1 MCEDRFDPRQAR
13 NHGALNRREALGV
26 MGSAVALTALGG
38 WTRPGPAG
46 AAAAPAKPE
55 AIFDFIAE
63 AAKPY
68 KGTQLNYMA
77 VNNAQSK
84 DVQPY
89 LAEFEKLTGI
99 SVQSEYGGE
108 AETMTKMDLELSS
121 GAGAYDVVGVLSQGA
136 ARYLRGG
143 WLAPLNP
150 YLENSKLTDKTLWMY
165 DDFYASTI
173 KQLSSGGSLYA
184 VPYFIATQVM
194 YYRKDVFA
202 KNGITRMPE
211 TFDDFWK
218 LCEAIDG
225 KPLKAFATRGDR
237 GPTGNVW
244 NWTAWLYAFGGE
256 YFKSY
261 DPKSPAYL
269 RPMLDDPRSIQAAD
283 FYAKVM
289 QKFCPGGSVN
299 WGWQESSRA
308 FKQGQ
313 VAMIQEGS
321 PFGAQFMDPKQSQ
334 VADEKLIGCYL
345 IPTGSNGRHSPSA
358 AHGWAIPKDSK
369 KKEAAWLFITWATA
383 PARQYRST
391 IEQPN
396 PMIPRDS
403 VWKRPDYQKKYG
415 WGNYIETVSAALRNA
430 GEWDHYLPEM
440 LPEYTSIGNEVSRL
454 LQEVIGGQKKADAAM
469 REANEATASI
479 IKQAGYYKS

>member
-1 MCEDRFDPRQAR
+1 MKDKIHPAYKEVKVVCACGNTFQTRSTLNKEIHVDICANCHPFYTGRQKFVDA
-13 NHGALNRREALGV
+13 
-26 MGSAVALTALGG
+26 
-38 WTRPGPAG
+38 AG
-46 AAAAPAKPE
+46 R
-55 AIFDFIAE
+55 
-63 AAKPY
+63 
-68 KGTQLNYMA
+68 
-77 VNNAQSK
+77 V
-84 DVQPY
+84 
-89 LAEFEKLTGI
+89 EKF
-99 SVQSEYGGE
+99 Q
-108 AETMTKMDLELSS
+108 
-121 GAGAYDVVGVLSQGA
+121 
-136 ARYLRGG
+136 
-143 WLAPLNP
+143 
-150 YLENSKLTDKTLWMY
+150 
-165 DDFYASTI
+165 
-173 KQLSSGGSLYA
+173 
-184 VPYFIATQVM
+184 
-194 YYRKDVFA
+194 RK
-202 KNGITRMPE
+202 
-211 TFDDFWK
+211 
-218 LCEAIDG
+218 
-225 KPLKAFATRGDR
+225 
-237 GPTGNVW
+237 
-244 NWTAWLYAFGGE
+244 FGGE